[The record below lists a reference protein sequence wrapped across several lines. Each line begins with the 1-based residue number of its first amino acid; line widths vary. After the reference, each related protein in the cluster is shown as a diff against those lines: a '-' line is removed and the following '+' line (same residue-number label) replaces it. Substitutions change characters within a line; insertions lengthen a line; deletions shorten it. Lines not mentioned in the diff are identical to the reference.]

1 MADRQE
7 NKTPPGR
14 RIGLE
19 IGTRLTIG
27 FEGLDAPVK
36 AQFIGMEPGAF
47 LILKLPELGD
57 LPGRLSPG
65 LKASARF
72 VTSGLVYAF
81 EARIMDLYEQAGL
94 TLALLSYPR
103 KIKPLELR
111 EEPRAD
117 SYIGAELAIGP
128 ETAPGHLIDLSPG
141 GCRFVFNA
149 GEDKPRAVVGLDQ
162 QVALQFTLP
171 GRQEKQRLAA
181 RVKNIRHDG
190 ETLSLG
196 LKFDLEAGAAFS
208 PTLWLDL
215 LEAAKK

>member
-1 MADRQE
+1 MADSE
-7 NKTPPGR
+7 EKKEAKGR

-19 IGTRLTIG
+19 IGARLTID
-27 FEGLDAPVK
+27 FEDLETPVK
-36 AQFIGMEPGAF
+36 AQFIGMEPGNF

-65 LKASARF
+65 LKASIRF

-94 TLALLSYPR
+94 TLALLSYPP
-103 KIKPLELR
+103 KVHPVEHR
-111 EEPRAD
+111 EESRAD
-117 SYIGAELAIGP
+117 SYIGAELVIGP
-128 ETAPGHLIDLSPG
+128 ETAPGHLLDLSPG
-141 GCRFVFNA
+141 GCRFVFKKA
-149 GEDKPRAVVGLDQ
+149 EDKPRLVVGLDQ
-162 QVALQFTLP
+162 QAMIHFTLP
-171 GRQEKQRLAA
+171 NREEKQQLAA

-190 ETLSLG
+190 QTLSLG
-196 LKFDLEAGAAFS
+196 LKFDLEAGASFS